1 MRQKKS
7 RISLIQIILL
17 LIMIVCL
24 GVFCYEMVW
33 IPYQN
38 QKQVEELKEEF
49 PEDNGDSSEDRE
61 STGKE
66 NGVQMVDLSA
76 LQELYPDVRGWLTIP
91 GTNIDYPVLQS
102 GEENP
107 EYYLKRNYKGE
118 RDANGSLFLQWNCSA
133 EDGPNRIIYGHNM
146 NSGAMFGNLDQ
157 YEEAEFWET
166 HKNVFFQTEK
176 GMEEYIVVS
185 VLKTDINKFP
195 FTKVDFPDEAG
206 LKEYVELA
214 KSQEVFETGED
225 VAECHSVLTL
235 VTCAYDWNGAR
246 TVVIAVK

>member
-17 LIMIVCL
+17 LIIIVCL

-38 QKQVEELKEEF
+38 QKRVEELKEEF
-49 PEDNGDSSEDRE
+49 PEDKGDSSEDRE

-66 NGVQMVDLSA
+66 NGIQMVDMSA
-76 LQELYPDVRGWLTIP
+76 LQALYPDVRGWLTIP

-107 EYYLKRNYKGE
+107 EYYLKRNYQGDW
-118 RDANGSLFLQWNCSA
+118 DANGSLFLQWNCSA
-133 EDGPNRIIYGHNM
+133 EDSPNRIIYGHNM

-157 YEEAEFWET
+157 YEDAEFRAA
-166 HKNVFFQTEK
+166 HRNVFFQTEK
-176 GMEEYIVVS
+176 GMEEYTVVS

-195 FTKVDFPDEAG
+195 FTKVDFPDEAS

-214 KSQEVFETGED
+214 KSQEVFETGEN

-235 VTCAYDWNGAR
+235 VTCAYDWDGAR
-246 TVVIAVK
+246 TIVIAVK

>member
-17 LIMIVCL
+17 LIIIVCL

-107 EYYLKRNYKGE
+107 EYYLKRNYKGK

-146 NSGAMFGNLDQ
+146 NSGVMFGNLNQ
-157 YEEAEFWET
+157 YEDAEFWVA
-166 HKNVFFQTEK
+166 HRNVFFQTEK
-176 GMEEYIVVS
+176 GMEEYTVVS

-195 FTKVDFPDEAG
+195 FTTVDFPDEAS

-214 KSQEVFETGED
+214 KSQEVFETGEN
-225 VAECHSVLTL
+225 VAECHKVLTL
-235 VTCAYDWNGAR
+235 VTCAYDWDGAR

>member
-1 MRQKKS
+1 MRQKRS

-17 LIMIVCL
+17 LIIIVCL
-24 GVFCYEMVW
+24 GVFCYEMIW

-76 LQELYPDVRGWLTIP
+76 LQALYPDVRGWLTIP

-107 EYYLKRNYKGE
+107 EYYLKRNYQGDW
-118 RDANGSLFLQWNCSA
+118 DANGSLFLQWNCSA

-157 YEEAEFWET
+157 YEDAEFWAA
-166 HKNVFFQTEK
+166 HRNVFFQTEK
-176 GMEEYIVVS
+176 GMEEYTVVS

-195 FTKVDFPDEAG
+195 FTKVDFPDETS
-206 LKEYVELA
+206 LQEYVELA
-214 KSQEVFETGED
+214 KSQEVFETGGNVEK
-225 VAECHSVLTL
+225 CHSVLTL
-235 VTCAYDWNGAR
+235 VTCAYEWNGAR
-246 TVVIAVK
+246 TVLIAVR